1 MDPIDTM
8 PTKQLLKSL
17 QETDQYAGLTQK
29 QIIEQ
34 LGSSSVHVLR
44 PALKQTKTID
54 TNTSNTNF
62 TPINDINLLL
72 LYQLDD
78 ATLVNTCQSSKK
90 LYNMCKQD
98 KVLKSRIDNYVKE
111 HEKIKWRI
119 ARAVYA
125 NKEYHGSSRQFIKK
139 YLETNYKI
147 EPTDPIINSAIK
159 MLTAPEKRR
168 KAYY

>member
-17 QETDQYAGLTQK
+17 QETEQYAGLTQK

-62 TPINDINLLL
+62 TPVNDINLLL
-72 LYQLDD
+72 LHQLDD
-78 ATLVNTCQSSKK
+78 AALVNTCQSSKK
-90 LYNMCKQD
+90 LYNMCKKD
-98 KVLKSRIDNYVKE
+98 KVLKSRIDNYVEK
-111 HEKIKWRI
+111 HEAIKWRI
-119 ARAVYA
+119 ARAIYA
-125 NKEYHGSSRQFIKK
+125 EKNPIGSMPLKC
-139 YLETNYKI
+139 
-147 EPTDPIINSAIK
+147 
-159 MLTAPEKRR
+159 
-168 KAYY
+168 